1 MQPHAVVSREEW
13 IEARKSHLKSEKAL
27 TRLSDVVSAERRAL
41 PWVRVEKEYR
51 FDTPAGERSLADLFG
66 RNSQLM
72 VYHFMWLWKQGQ
84 GCAGCSFVS
93 DHIDGANQ
101 HLKHHDVSIVAVSRG
116 KLADLMAYKK
126 RMGWQ
131 FDMASSYGSDFN
143 YDYGVSFT
151 EDQLATGKVF
161 YNYEMTADG
170 FNELPG
176 LSVFF
181 KNDAGE
187 IFHTY
192 SSYGRGVETL
202 LGAHHILDLMPK
214 GRNENGI
221 MDWMRRHDEY
231 EDVSTA
237 ADCCRS

>member
-1 MQPHAVVSREEW
+1 MQPHKIVSREEW
-13 IEARKSHLKSEKAL
+13 IEARKKHLKSEKAL
-27 TRLSDVVSAERRAL
+27 TRLGDMVSAERQAL
-41 PWVRVEKEYR
+41 PWVRVEKDYR
-51 FDTPAGERSLADLFG
+51 FDTPAGTRTLADLFG

-72 VYHFMWLWKQGQ
+72 VYHFMWLWKKGV
-84 GCAGCSFVS
+84 GCDGCSFLC

-151 EDQLATGKVF
+151 EEQLADGKVF

-176 LSVFF
+176 ISVFF

-192 SSYGRGVETL
+192 SSYGRGGEAL
-202 LGAHHILDLMPK
+202 IGAYRILDLMPK
-214 GRNENGI
+214 GRNETKI

-231 EDVSTA
+231 EKATDTA
-237 ADCCRS
+237 ACCHS

>member
-1 MQPHAVVSREEW
+1 MQPHKIVSRDEW
-13 IEARKSHLKSEKAL
+13 IEARKKHLKSEKAL
-27 TRLSDVVSAERRAL
+27 TRLGDVVNAERQAL
-41 PWVRVEKEYR
+41 PWVKVEKDYR
-51 FDTPAGERSLADLFG
+51 FETPVGTRTLGDLFG

-72 VYHFMWLWKQGQ
+72 VYHFMWLWQKGV
-84 GCAGCSFVS
+84 GCDGCSFLC

-131 FDMASSYGSDFN
+131 FDMASSLGSDFN

-151 EDQLATGKVF
+151 EEQLATGQVL
-161 YNYEMTADG
+161 YNYEMTSEG

-176 LSVFF
+176 ISVFF
-181 KNDAGE
+181 KNAAGE

-192 SSYGRGVETL
+192 STYGRGGETL
-202 LGAHHILDLMPK
+202 IGAYRILDLMPK
-214 GRNENGI
+214 GRNETKI

-231 EDVSTA
+231 EKRAGTPA
-237 ADCCRS
+237 CCHS

>member
-1 MQPHAVVSREEW
+1 MQPHKIVSREEW
-13 IEARKSHLKSEKAL
+13 IEARKKHLKSEKAL
-27 TRLSDVVSAERRAL
+27 TRLSDVVSAERLAL
-41 PWVRVEKEYR
+41 PWVKVDKEYR
-51 FDTPAGERSLADLFG
+51 FDTPAGTPTLAELFG

-72 VYHFMWLWKQGQ
+72 VYHFMWLWKKGV
-84 GCAGCSFVS
+84 GCDGCSFLC

-101 HLKHHDVSIVAVSRG
+101 HLKHHDVSVVAVSRG
-116 KLADLMAYKK
+116 KLADIMAYKK

-151 EDQLATGKVF
+151 EEQLATGKVF

-170 FNELPG
+170 FDELPG
-176 LSVFF
+176 ISVFF

-192 SSYGRGVETL
+192 STYGRGGEVL
-202 LGAHHILDLMPK
+202 IGAYRILDLMPK
-214 GRNENGI
+214 GRNETKI

-231 EDVSTA
+231 RQTADTA
-237 ADCCRS
+237 ACCHS